1 MKKVVYLWCDNDV
14 PFYVGKG
21 DSTRPY
27 SWKSR
32 NRRIKY
38 KRKKCEEMGTF
49 NIFIV
54 STGLTNEY
62 ACYLEKS
69 IIKNNPQLF
78 NYTFGGD
85 GGDTFTKLTEEEK
98 QRKRK
103 LLSNSSLKR
112 KDELIEIGK
121 KFGKYVVDN
130 KLGVHSY
137 SSAQLSEWGSIG
149 GKIGGKISGKNNYD
163 LNKGIHSQTIEQ
175 KSEFGKIG
183 GRKTSSQKW
192 MCLKTGFICNAGG
205 LTGYQRKRNIDTSQ
219 RKLLDDCPKE

>member
-69 IIKNNPQLF
+69 IIKNNPQF
-78 NYTFGGD
+78 PWNYSWI
-85 GGDTFTKLTEEEK
+85 
-98 QRKRK
+98 
-103 LLSNSSLKR
+103 SNLYILDYNISS
-112 KDELIEIGK
+112 
-121 KFGKYVVDN
+121 
-130 KLGVHSY
+130 
-137 SSAQLSEWGSIG
+137 
-149 GKIGGKISGKNNYD
+149 
-163 LNKGIHSQTIEQ
+163 
-175 KSEFGKIG
+175 
-183 GRKTSSQKW
+183 
-192 MCLKTGFICNAGG
+192 
-205 LTGYQRKRNIDTSQ
+205 
-219 RKLLDDCPKE
+219 